1 MSWVWLFGRNAVS
14 ETLHARSRAV
24 RELWVANGTQGD
36 HIRDLVSL
44 ARSAGAKV
52 KWVSRSEL
60 DKVAPGGNQGLAL
73 RVGERPAAGLD
84 EIIRGL
90 SSEEKQSLILVALDQ
105 IQDPQNLGAIARA
118 AACLGARGLI
128 MPERR
133 SAPVT
138 PAAVQA
144 SAGAIEKIPV
154 LQVGNLA
161 QNLERL
167 KQDGFWIYGADMSGK
182 PCWEVRF
189 NLPMVLVI
197 GSEGSGMRPL
207 VRERCDEVVSIPQA
221 EAGVE
226 SLNAS
231 TAAAVLLYEAVRQ
244 SRARSGS

>member
-1 MSWVWLFGRNAVS
+1 MSWVWLSGRNSVS
-14 ETLHARSRAV
+14 ESLHARSRAV
-24 RELWVANGTQGD
+24 RELWIVNGTQGD
-36 HIRDLVSL
+36 HVRDLVNL

-52 KWVSRSEL
+52 KWVSQSEL
-60 DKVAPGGNQGLAL
+60 DRIAPGNNQGLAL

-84 EIIRGL
+84 EIVRGL
-90 SSEEKQSLILVALDQ
+90 SAEEKKTTILVALDQ

-118 AACLGARGLI
+118 AACLGARGII

-138 PAAVQA
+138 AAAVQA

-167 KQDGFWIYGADMSGK
+167 KQDGFWIYGADMAGK
-182 PCWEVRF
+182 PCWDVKF

-207 VRERCDEVVSIPQA
+207 VKERCDEVVKIPQA
-221 EAGVE
+221 EGGVE
-226 SLNAS
+226 SLNAA
-231 TAAAVLLYEAVRQ
+231 TACAVLLYEAVRQ
-244 SRARSGS
+244 SRG